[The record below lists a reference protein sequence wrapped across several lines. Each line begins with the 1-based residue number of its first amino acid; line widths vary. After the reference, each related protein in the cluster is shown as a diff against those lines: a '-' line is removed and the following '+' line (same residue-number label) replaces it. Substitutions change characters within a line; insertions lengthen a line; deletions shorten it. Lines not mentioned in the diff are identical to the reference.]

1 MLQYVTVFDP
11 SQSDGEDEVH
21 KQLLLYHSF
30 EDLEITLNEKL
41 GRIGMIQGIW
51 SLTDS
56 FGGMGERQEKV
67 VELHKEVILIIKV
80 ECRFFISLCV
90 STEEGRMSPA
100 IPHEL
105 YVSQLWYC
113 YQIFVLHYGPF
124 SRFEDMGE
132 LTDLLNEQIVPF
144 WHHIQLKPETIVRR
158 GIAGLWPDGCKVS
171 QLEFDSSG
179 ESWES
184 LINQN
189 ILLAPENYMAVKDV
203 LVYHLP
209 SYNDQNAQF
218 AGRRLGYKTYGLVR
232 HFSDDISIVTQLS
245 NWIYHLHAVH
255 GDLSS
260 HVLAGN
266 AHYEEAPSGSDGVEN
281 AADNSTELSSAA
293 PSNLQAQG
301 RALLHNLMLPL
312 SFAYDAVHE
321 VGSTTGISKS
331 MSLIMDYVPR
341 WDHNASRERENDRQ
355 RSRCGYLI
363 SPLCSGMLPMSYRV
377 KKVVYESSDGHLR
390 SFNLLFWF
398 YDDVLVV
405 TVCEPEF
412 AKIWDSQYLEDL
424 SYKFRESITRFY
436 ETAFQHAESKAKGP
450 SKRESFAYTTYSKI
464 TKEIKCSVPAW
475 FDSKSDNRGSN
486 PMKLVVD
493 GVDHLFGLN
502 SQDAS
507 ELQDAN
513 RNPWGLDIMGSLL
526 GFRNDK
532 TNQNV
537 AEEQYPHFDRR
548 YENFLDGMTQEKL
561 WGLQVQTIQFLTS
574 IKNSNRACGL
584 VEERLSKLNNG
595 LLCYIKQDDES
606 VSVVIRNWFEHRE
619 DFESHKRLS
628 DFGKVLG

>member
-1 MLQYVTVFDP
+1 MLHYVTVFDP
-11 SQSDGEDEVH
+11 SQSEGEEDVY

-30 EDLEITLNEKL
+30 QDLEITLNEKL
-41 GRIGMIQGIW
+41 ARIGMIQGIW

-56 FGGMGERQEKV
+56 LGDGGEKLEKV
-67 VELHKEVILIIKV
+67 VELHRERILTIKV
-80 ECRFFISLCV
+80 ECRFFISVCID
-90 STEEGRMSPA
+90 SEEGIVPQ

-105 YVSQLWYC
+105 YLSHLWYC

-144 WHHIQLKPETIVRR
+144 WHQIQLKPETIVRR
-158 GIAGLWPDGCKVS
+158 GIAGLWPDACKVS
-171 QLEFDSSG
+171 ELEFESSG

-189 ILLAPENYMAVKDV
+189 VLLAPENYVAVKDV

-209 SYNDQNAQF
+209 SYNDQKAQL

-232 HFSDDISIVTQLS
+232 QFSEDTSIVTQLS

-255 GDLSS
+255 GELSS

-266 AHYEEAPSGSDGVEN
+266 AHYEEASSHNNGAEN
-281 AADNSTELSSAA
+281 AASNTAEVNSDA
-293 PSNLQAQG
+293 PSTIQSQG

-341 WDHNASRERENDRQ
+341 WDHDSRESKNDHE
-355 RSRCGYLI
+355 RSRYGYLI
-363 SPLCSGMLPMSYRV
+363 SPLCSEMLPMSYKV
-377 KKVVYESSDGHLR
+377 KKVVYESSDGHLK

-405 TVCEPEF
+405 TVCDPEF
-412 AKIWDSQYLEDL
+412 TKIWDSQYLEDL

-436 ETAFQHAESKAKGP
+436 ETAYQRAESKVKAS
-450 SKRESFAYTTYSKI
+450 SKREPFAYTSYNKI
-464 TKEIKCSVPAW
+464 TKEIKCSIPAW
-475 FDSKSDNRGSN
+475 FDSKSENSDSN

-507 ELQDAN
+507 EPQSAS

-526 GFRNDK
+526 GFKSDK
-532 TNQNV
+532 TNENMIV
-537 AEEQYPHFDRR
+537 EQYPHFDRR
-548 YENFLDGMTQEKL
+548 YENFLDVMTQEKL
-561 WGLQVQTIQFLTS
+561 WGLQVQTIQFLIS
-574 IKNSNRACGL
+574 IKNSNTAYGL

-595 LLCYIKQDDES
+595 LLCYIRQDNES
-606 VSVVIRNWFEHRE
+606 VSVVIRNWFDHRE
-619 DFESHKRLS
+619 DFENHKRLS
-628 DFGKVLG
+628 DFGKVLV